1 MIDNFCF
8 KTDFFFLK
16 EGGMVSDFEEYILVQ
31 TPDNPTF
38 YFGNYL
44 LLKNAPKSDQRLHL
58 EKQFDENFADSKE
71 TQHYNFCWT
80 DLSKE
85 DYSEFTKAGYKYE
98 VCLSLVAYKDD
109 LIVPKRLNEEVEIRA
124 FESKS
129 DWEKWLELEI
139 SEREPGSTEDGFTV
153 YIERKMAKYL
163 KMHEKGK
170 GNFYGAFINDELLAS
185 AGMYFEDR
193 VGRFQT
199 VVTRTK
205 HRRKGICTTL
215 IYTMMKKYFQ
225 SLDYLVIVAVE
236 GYHALDIYKN
246 LGFKEK
252 DYQVSLCLADRN
264 TKL

>member
-1 MIDNFCF
+1 MLNNYCF

-16 EGGMVSDFEEYILVQ
+16 EGGIVEEFEDYILIK
-31 TPDNPTF
+31 TPNNPTF

-44 LLKNAPKSDQRLHL
+44 LLKNAPKSDQRADL
-58 EKQFDENFADSKE
+58 EKLFDEIITVKE
-71 TQHYNFCWT
+71 TRHYNFCWT
-80 DLSKE
+80 DPSKE
-85 DYSEFTKAGYKYE
+85 DYSDFINAGYEYQ

-109 LIVPKRLNEEVEIRA
+109 LIVPKRLNEEIEIRA
-124 FESKS
+124 FDGES
-129 DWEKWLELEI
+129 DWQKWLELEI
-139 SEREPGSTEDGFTV
+139 EEREPSSTEEGFTV
-153 YIERKMAKYL
+153 YIEKKKTKYL
-163 KMHEKGK
+163 KMCEKGK
-170 GNFYGAFINDELLAS
+170 GNFYGAFINGELAAS
-185 AGMYFEDR
+185 AGLFFEDG
-193 VGRFQT
+193 VGRFQM

-225 SLDYLVIVAVE
+225 KLDYLVIVAVE

-264 TKL
+264 K